1 MLLVRVSSLNT
12 VARVCVCVCV
22 RTTEIETKRRRF
34 IFSTKS
40 PTFGNLGGH
49 ASGGGREARVHSLG
63 GEDGRLALLHGLALL
78 GPEAGGGRHEGR
90 SKERGRHGVLGCGGG
105 DEK

>member
-1 MLLVRVSSLNT
+1 MCCLLVSHRSTLW
-12 VARVCVCVCV
+12 RVCVCVC
-22 RTTEIETKRRRF
+22 TTEIATKRRHF
-34 IFSTKS
+34 ISITS

-90 SKERGRHGVLGCGGG
+90 SEERGRHGLLGCGGG
-105 DEK
+105 DDGK